1 MDALFILKVGYTL
14 IALSGK
20 EGTFL
25 AGFLGMKTLI
35 SIQHITFLYIYR
47 LGHAGQ
53 QKIVIL
59 KRISI
64 TFKENYTI
72 FI

>member
-1 MDALFILKVGYTL
+1 MVYLAFQGNVKQNIENKNVKISTC

-35 SIQHITFLYIYR
+35 SIQQITL
-47 LGHAGQ
+47 L
-53 QKIVIL
+53 
-59 KRISI
+59 
-64 TFKENYTI
+64 
-72 FI
+72 